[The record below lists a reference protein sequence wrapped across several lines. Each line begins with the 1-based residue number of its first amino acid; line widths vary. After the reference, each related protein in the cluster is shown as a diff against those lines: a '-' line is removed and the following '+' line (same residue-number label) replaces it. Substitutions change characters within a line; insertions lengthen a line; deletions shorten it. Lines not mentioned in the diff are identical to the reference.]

1 MLESWEW
8 PAFIAIS
15 WRYQNL
21 PEIAAGL
28 VDIGRVLTTV
38 NSPFSD
44 FPSDKPC
51 ESSPSST
58 DVPQPMFNSCSF
70 EFFLNFHLVLTLN
83 FCDSFCCKESFHIDR
98 HWKPSRKSTKWNE
111 WSFLSAR
118 NWHLTQDGRRMVR
131 ECLAGEIYVST
142 RVNIPNAWRSKRTPR
157 QNLTKSS
164 RKTDNKIYTRHSYAV
179 SLEQFYTL
187 NYITSTIAYKDQIGK
202 PVKCHKQ

>member
-1 MLESWEW
+1 MIVHAWIVGMAGLHCNQLALSKLAW
-8 PAFIAIS
+8 
-15 WRYQNL
+15 NCC
-21 PEIAAGL
+21 GL

-118 NWHLTQDGRRMVR
+118 NWHLTQDGDAWFASVWREKFTCRR
-131 ECLAGEIYVST
+131 G
-142 RVNIPNAWRSKRTPR
+142 
-157 QNLTKSS
+157 
-164 RKTDNKIYTRHSYAV
+164 
-179 SLEQFYTL
+179 
-187 NYITSTIAYKDQIGK
+187 
-202 PVKCHKQ
+202 